1 VNALPSVSPL
11 TPTTKRAGTMT
22 ASHLE
27 PLMTAEDVAA
37 YLRASK
43 SMVYKLAESAELPC
57 LRIGTLLRFERDTVQ
72 RFARGEIRG
81 EPEGRVVEI
90 NRRAA

>member
-1 VNALPSVSPL
+1 M
-11 TPTTKRAGTMT
+11 K

-27 PLMTAEDVAA
+27 PLMTAGDVAA
-37 YLRASK
+37 YLRVSK
-43 SMVYKLAESAELPC
+43 SMVYKLAEAAHLPH
-57 LRIGTLLRFERDTVQ
+57 LRIGACLRFERDTVE
-72 RFARGEIRG
+72 RYARGEIRG

>member
-1 VNALPSVSPL
+1 MNASN
-11 TPTTKRAGTMT
+11 
-22 ASHLE
+22 LE

-37 YLRASK
+37 YLRVSK
-43 SMVYKLAESAELPC
+43 SMVYKLAETAQLPC
-57 LRIGTLLRFERDTVQ
+57 LHIGACLRFEPDTVA

-90 NRRAA
+90 NRRVA